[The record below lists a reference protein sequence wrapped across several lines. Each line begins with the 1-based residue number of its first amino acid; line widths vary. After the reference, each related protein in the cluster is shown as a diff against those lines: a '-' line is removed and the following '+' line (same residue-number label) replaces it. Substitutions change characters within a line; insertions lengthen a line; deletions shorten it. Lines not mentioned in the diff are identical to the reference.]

1 MQNSIKFYALLAAIA
16 FGLNWLWEMA
26 QMFAFEIKPEDGLG
40 KIFLFCTLAAVIDA
54 LVTIGIYVLLMKFNL
69 ANRKVF
75 YPLTILLGAICAVGF
90 ELFALRFELWSYN
103 RTMPVVPFLEVG
115 LLPLIQ
121 LTTFVPLAIWLANR
135 IVCRPVGS
143 LKI

>member
-1 MQNSIKFYALLAAIA
+1 
-16 FGLNWLWEMA
+16 
-26 QMFAFEIKPEDGLG
+26 MFAFEIKPEDSFARV
-40 KIFLFCTLAAVIDA
+40 FLFCTLAAVIDA

-75 YPLTILLGAICAVGF
+75 YLLSALFGAICAVGF

-103 RTMPVVPFLEVG
+103 RTMPVVPFLNVG
-115 LLPLIQ
+115 LLPLAQ
-121 LTTFVPLAIWLANR
+121 LTTFVPLAIWLTNKL
-135 IVCRPVGS
+135 ICRPGVGS